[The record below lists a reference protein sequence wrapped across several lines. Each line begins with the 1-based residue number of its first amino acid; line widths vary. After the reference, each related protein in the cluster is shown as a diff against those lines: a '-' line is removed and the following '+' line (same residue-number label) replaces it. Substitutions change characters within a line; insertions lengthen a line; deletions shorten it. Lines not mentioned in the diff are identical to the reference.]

1 MDYCC
6 SWLLLFVAVV
16 VGSRRRRLR
25 RVLNR
30 ERFYVGIG
38 TFLRSRGGANDLHN
52 FHLTTNNKANK
63 QNTTPNKHMNNAQAQ
78 QFAALQKAVETYKND
93 ARMADHMR
101 RREVDMMNRA
111 AEQNRR
117 EEEELRIAHGE
128 IGEEVRKQKNLEE
141 ERKRCKEAI
150 EADRQAI
157 VQITSELQG
166 IEVLVVF
173 LVCVFVVVLVGG
185 SFDK

>member
-1 MDYCC
+1 
-6 SWLLLFVAVV
+6 
-16 VGSRRRRLR
+16 
-25 RVLNR
+25 
-30 ERFYVGIG
+30 
-38 TFLRSRGGANDLHN
+38 
-52 FHLTTNNKANK
+52 
-63 QNTTPNKHMNNAQAQ
+63 MNNAQAQ

-173 LVCVFVVVLVGG
+173 LVCDSLSLYLLLSV
-185 SFDK
+185 